1 LKTLLHFALISGV
14 GPSLQFLKKQ
24 AGHVTKLL
32 SVQDPY
38 DLITDL
44 APHFNEHSSTQ
55 LQSLHFYSFGDFSR
69 TARFAHELA
78 MSGTR

>member
-1 LKTLLHFALISGV
+1 MKYLIGFAV
-14 GPSLQFLKKQ
+14 G
-24 AGHVTKLL
+24 ARVV
-32 SVQDPY
+32 SVYP
-38 DLITDL
+38 DL
-44 APHFNEHSSTQ
+44 APYVNEQSPTQ